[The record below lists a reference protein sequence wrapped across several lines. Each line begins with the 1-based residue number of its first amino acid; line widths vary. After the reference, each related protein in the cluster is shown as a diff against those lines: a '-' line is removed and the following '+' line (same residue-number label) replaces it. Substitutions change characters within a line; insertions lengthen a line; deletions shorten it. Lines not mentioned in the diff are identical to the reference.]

1 MKNKIRFI
9 IPKLIA
15 VTFVVG
21 LLSFVIGLLFKLLVA
36 GTILSA
42 LAIFIASQMRNK
54 KSQKMLRERSFPIST
69 DFRADLGAAVRT
81 ASHEIKRSHIAI
93 IPIN

>member
-36 GTILSA
+36 GTILSG

-54 KSQKMLRERSFPIST
+54 KSQKMLLERSLPNST
-69 DFRADLGAAVRT
+69 DFRADLSAAVRP
-81 ASHEIKRSHIAI
+81 ASHKIKRSHLAI

>member
-54 KSQKMLRERSFPIST
+54 KSQKMLRERSFAIST
-69 DFRADLGAAVRT
+69 DFRADLGAAVRP